1 MFALLKWLCLCVRV
15 RRVCRDYRPF
25 YICGNSNQWL
35 SFSGNFHHALYS
47 CLPRDCHLLQTPS
60 HFPSRYSSSPPSSL
74 LLPTLY
80 CFLFMSSVLPDVNIL
95 SFFYHFIGF
104 FFFFF
109 TPTLSL
115 ILFYFFLLSRLFSLS
130 PSLLTFNYF
139 FSFIVSYFFVCLL
152 VYLFRF
158 FLLFFFYYCLY
169 QLFSSPPRAV
179 S

>member
-95 SFFYHFIGF
+95 SFFLSLYRFLFLFLYPHSLSHFILF
-104 FFFFF
+104 LF
-109 TPTLSL
+109 TFPPILSL
-115 ILFYFFLLSRLFSLS
+115 PLSLNFQ
-130 PSLLTFNYF
+130 
-139 FSFIVSYFFVCLL
+139 
-152 VYLFRF
+152 
-158 FLLFFFYYCLY
+158 LFFFLY
-169 QLFSSPPRAV
+169 S
-179 S
+179 